1 MKAYK
6 LVRKLKDGS
15 LAPLFINKTFRFPMG
30 EWLQA
35 EYHKTKGYAHRM
47 GWHCTLKPEAPH
59 LSTEGRVWVEVEV
72 EDYRMFER
80 PIHQG
85 GKWVLAMQM
94 KIVKEL
100 K

>member
-15 LAPLFINKTFRFPMG
+15 LAPLFINKTLRFPIG
-30 EWLQA
+30 EWLRA
-35 EYHKTKGYAHRM
+35 EDHKTKGYAHRM

-59 LSTEGRVWVEVEV
+59 LSTEGRVWVEVEID
-72 EDYRMFER
+72 DYSIYKR

-85 GKWVLAMQM
+85 GEWALAMWM
-94 KIVKEL
+94 KIVREL
-100 K
+100 